1 MIGIGIVGCGNI
13 AHTLAGV
20 MKRLPEHMRIEAVA
34 ARDGHRARSFADEF
48 GVAKAYGSYEELY
61 SDDDVDLVYVAT
73 PHSHHMQCML
83 DALSHGRH
91 VLCEK
96 AFCVNA
102 RQAEAVFA
110 LARERHLFVAEAI
123 WTRYMPSRRMIS
135 DIIESGRI
143 GRVTTITA
151 NLGYSI
157 IHKPRIADPA
167 LGGGALLDIGVYP
180 LNFVLMAREGIGVR
194 NMMGSC
200 VKSSGGVDV
209 RECVHIGFEDDSQ
222 AVIFADAEC
231 VSDRKGIIYG
241 TGGRIEVENVNNPE
255 RITVWSGDRNPVLL
269 EDIPIT
275 HSINGYEYEL
285 TSACHSIEAGLV
297 EDPHMSW
304 SETLRVLRYMDAFR
318 QLWGVRLA
326 DEIEPGT

>member
-1 MIGIGIVGCGNI
+1 MIRIGIVGCGNI

-20 MKRLPEHMRIEAVA
+20 MTRLPEHMRIEAVA

-180 LNFVLMAREGIGVR
+180 LNFVLMAREGMGVR

-209 RECVHIGFEDDSQ
+209 RGAHRGGERQQPREDHRVVRRPQSGPSGGHPHNAFHKRIRIRADECLPLDRGGTCGGSPHELER
-222 AVIFADAEC
+222 DAEGAPVHGRVQAAVGREAC
-231 VSDRKGIIYG
+231 RRNRAGDLK
-241 TGGRIEVENVNNPE
+241 TGL
-255 RITVWSGDRNPVLL
+255 TVFP
-269 EDIPIT
+269 P
-275 HSINGYEYEL
+275 
-285 TSACHSIEAGLV
+285 
-297 EDPHMSW
+297 
-304 SETLRVLRYMDAFR
+304 
-318 QLWGVRLA
+318 
-326 DEIEPGT
+326 

>member
-1 MIGIGIVGCGNI
+1 M
-13 AHTLAGV
+13 T
-20 MKRLPEHMRIEAVA
+20 
-34 ARDGHRARSFADEF
+34 
-48 GVAKAYGSYEELY
+48 
-61 SDDDVDLVYVAT
+61 
-73 PHSHHMQCML
+73 HS
-83 DALSHGRH
+83 H

-304 SETLRVLRYMDAFR
+304 RETLRVLRYMDALR
-318 QLWGVRLA
+318 QLWGVRVA

>member
-1 MIGIGIVGCGNI
+1 MIRIGIVGCGNI

-20 MKRLPEHMRIEAVA
+20 MTRLPEHMRIEAVA

-61 SDDDVDLVYVAT
+61 SDDDVDLVYVTT

-157 IHKPRIADPA
+157 IHKPRI
-167 LGGGALLDIGVYP
+167 P
-180 LNFVLMAREGIGVR
+180 LNFVLMAREGVGVR

-200 VKSSGGVDV
+200 VKSSGGVDL

-241 TGGRIEVENVNNPE
+241 TGAR
-255 RITVWSGDRNPVLL
+255 R
-269 EDIPIT
+269 
-275 HSINGYEYEL
+275 
-285 TSACHSIEAGLV
+285 
-297 EDPHMSW
+297 
-304 SETLRVLRYMDAFR
+304 
-318 QLWGVRLA
+318 
-326 DEIEPGT
+326 

>member
-1 MIGIGIVGCGNI
+1 
-13 AHTLAGV
+13 
-20 MKRLPEHMRIEAVA
+20 MRIEAVA
-34 ARDGHRARSFADEF
+34 ARDGHRARSFAGEF

-167 LGGGALLDIGVYP
+167 LGGGALLDIGV
-180 LNFVLMAREGIGVR
+180 
-194 NMMGSC
+194 
-200 VKSSGGVDV
+200 
-209 RECVHIGFEDDSQ
+209 
-222 AVIFADAEC
+222 
-231 VSDRKGIIYG
+231 
-241 TGGRIEVENVNNPE
+241 
-255 RITVWSGDRNPVLL
+255 
-269 EDIPIT
+269 
-275 HSINGYEYEL
+275 
-285 TSACHSIEAGLV
+285 
-297 EDPHMSW
+297 
-304 SETLRVLRYMDAFR
+304 
-318 QLWGVRLA
+318 
-326 DEIEPGT
+326 